1 MMLPESGQPSVT
13 SEIFSGLRSDESG
26 VALFIKTDTLTIQLA
41 EKLSLK
47 LGHDKEQY
55 PYIKSK
61 LREVGR
67 MVVECR
73 NATRESSASLAD
85 LIGPKKFIDVVHAT
99 CQTSGF
105 NDEQHLYKTPS
116 LALKIGHRA

>member
-1 MMLPESGQPSVT
+1 MMLPESGLTSVT

-55 PYIKSK
+55 PYIRTK

-67 MVVECR
+67 MVVEYR
-73 NATRESSASLAD
+73 NATGESSASLAD
-85 LIGPKKFIDVVHAT
+85 LIDPKKI
-99 CQTSGF
+99 
-105 NDEQHLYKTPS
+105 Y
-116 LALKIGHRA
+116 